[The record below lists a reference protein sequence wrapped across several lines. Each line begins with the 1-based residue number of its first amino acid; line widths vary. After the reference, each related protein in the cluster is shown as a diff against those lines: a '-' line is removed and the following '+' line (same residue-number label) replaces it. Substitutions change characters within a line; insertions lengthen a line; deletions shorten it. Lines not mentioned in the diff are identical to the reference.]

1 MHKPVLLKET
11 VSALQIGKTPV
22 IVVDATV
29 NRGGHS
35 KEILIQMAPKSTLVC
50 IDLDGTALLEA
61 KNNLESYAKER
72 KVSIFYVQ
80 DNFRN
85 LEKIL
90 DSLSIKK
97 IDGLVAD
104 LGISSQE
111 LDSSERG
118 FSFRF
123 DEPLHMTFKDVVSED
138 DLTAKDIVNNWSL
151 ETLTLVL
158 TSFSDERHAYRIAKG
173 ILKEREVKPITT
185 TFELIECV
193 RKSTPTAYHYGK
205 THFATKT
212 FQALRMAVNDEL
224 GSLVDLID
232 CLPRI
237 LEKSARA
244 SIITFHSTEDRM
256 LKHEVR
262 KREELLSFVSKKAI
276 IPEDSEI
283 KNNPRARS
291 AQLRIVERI

>member
-11 VSALQIGKTPV
+11 VSALQIGKASVT
-22 IVVDATV
+22 IVDATV

-35 KEILIQMAPKSTLVC
+35 KEVLSQMAPKSTLIC
-50 IDLDGTALLEA
+50 IDLDKGALLDA
-61 KNNLESYAKER
+61 KNDLESYAKER
-72 KVSIFYVQ
+72 GVSTFYVQ

-90 DSLSIKK
+90 NNLSIEK
-97 IDGLVAD
+97 IDGLIAD

-123 DEPLHMTFKDVVSED
+123 DEPLQMTFKDTLSED
-138 DLTAKDIVNNWSL
+138 DLTAKDVVNNWSL
-151 ETLTLVL
+151 ETLTLVI
-158 TSFSDERHAYRIAKG
+158 TSFSDERYAYRIAKG
-173 ILKEREVKPITT
+173 ILTEREVKPITT
-185 TFELIECV
+185 TFELIECI
-193 RKSTPTAYHYGK
+193 RRSTPIAYHYGK

-212 FQALRMAVNDEL
+212 FQAIRMAVNDEL

-232 CLPRI
+232 SLPRV
-237 LEKSARA
+237 LEKNARA
-244 SIITFHSTEDRM
+244 SVITFHSTEDRM

-262 KREELLSFVSKKAI
+262 KRENELAFVSKKAI
-276 IPEDSEI
+276 MPEYAEI
-283 KNNPRARS
+283 INNPRARS
-291 AQLRIVERI
+291 AQLRIIKRL